1 MEQLYE
7 QLGAY
12 IVTCVD
18 DTETLKLLI
27 KEFMPLMKQVNY
39 AALTADALTETSNKL
54 GLGDQAQVI
63 LSNLVSIYRVNGG
76 EVHKLMTSI
85 GINNDTATAI
95 MNDLNFIW
103 VPAGILLMGSG
114 ILTQLRETLNDDSKR
129 SNPNRT

>member
-18 DTETLKLLI
+18 DVETLKLLI

-39 AALTADALTETSNKL
+39 AALTADALTETTNKL
-54 GLGDQAQVI
+54 GMGDQAQVI
-63 LSNLVSIYRVNGG
+63 LSNIVSIYRVNGG
-76 EVHKLMTSI
+76 ELHKLLTGVGMSS
-85 GINNDTATAI
+85 DTASVI
-95 MNDLNFIW
+95 MEDLNFIW

-114 ILTQLRETLNDDSKR
+114 ILAQLRETLNDDSKR

>member
-27 KEFMPLMKQVNY
+27 NEFMPLMKQVNY

-114 ILTQLRETLNDDSKR
+114 ILAQLRETLNDDSKR